1 MGTKNNNLELKEE
14 SLAAYKR
21 YSSELEKHYKN
32 DDRVVVHSGF
42 HKNLFFFEFR
52 VSNDEISTST
62 ELTFLPNK
70 KIKCLQ
76 LIVENSSGKTRC
88 IEEFKFTDSA
98 LEKVLSSL
106 LPFTAKQ

>member
-21 YSSELEKHYKN
+21 HSSELEKHYKN

-52 VSNDEISTST
+52 FSNDEISTST
-62 ELTFLPNK
+62 EITFLPNN

-76 LIVENSSGKTRC
+76 LIVENASGNTRS

>member
-21 YSSELEKHYKN
+21 HSSELEKHYKN

-52 VSNDEISTST
+52 FSNDEISTST
-62 ELTFLPNK
+62 ELTFLPNN

-76 LIVENSSGKTRC
+76 LIVENASGKTRI
-88 IEEFKFTDSA
+88 IEEFKFTDSV